1 MENKREENYVVGMV
15 RRVRC
20 LCVNGSMEFYVQ
32 EITYYSYYY
41 FVFTANLLSFL
52 SFEDGQF

>member
-1 MENKREENYVVGMV
+1 MENKREEDYVIGMV

-32 EITYYSYYY
+32 EITYYYY

-52 SFEDGQF
+52 SFEDGNF